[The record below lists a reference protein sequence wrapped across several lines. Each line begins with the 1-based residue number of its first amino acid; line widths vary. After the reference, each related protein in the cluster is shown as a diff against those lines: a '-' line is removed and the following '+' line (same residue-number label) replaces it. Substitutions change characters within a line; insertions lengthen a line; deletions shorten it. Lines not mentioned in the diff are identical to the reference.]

1 MCAAIIRKQKD
12 QLQEWVLAIE
22 VNKIEQDFQELKLA
36 YQTDESLKM
45 SLINVTTRQH
55 FAKAGI
61 LYRHV
66 LSNWNTSAVVSNCF
80 PWDCQC

>member
-1 MCAAIIRKQKD
+1 
-12 QLQEWVLAIE
+12 
-22 VNKIEQDFQELKLA
+22 
-36 YQTDESLKM
+36 M

-66 LSNWNTSAVVSNCF
+66 LSNWNTSAVVSNCSPGTANVDSNF
-80 PWDCQC
+80 SILRWEKDDGRTALTFFSLEGIICTGNSTNE

>member
-1 MCAAIIRKQKD
+1 
-12 QLQEWVLAIE
+12 
-22 VNKIEQDFQELKLA
+22 
-36 YQTDESLKM
+36 M

-80 PWDCQC
+80 PGTANDNSNFLTLKWEKDDGRTTFTYFSLEENIFTQNSMNE